1 MPKAMHHP
9 LTLSSSE
16 RALPG
21 SRLNPARRLFRYS
34 LAIALLCVA
43 SASVA
48 KADSISVA
56 YTVSQISG
64 TEWQYDYRVSGS
76 YLAGDDLAIYFPLS
90 TSADLLDLG
99 TGGSNWN
106 TLVFQPDPGL
116 PADGEFDMV
125 ANVNNPSLTPVFEVQ
140 FRYSGSGVPGPQSF
154 TLFDSNFNVLDTAST
169 QSATSA
175 IPEPASFLL
184 LGSGLMG
191 LWRRA
196 RFYR

>member
-1 MPKAMHHP
+1 MPKAMLP
-9 LTLSSSE
+9 PAVLSLFARVPS
-16 RALPG
+16 ALP
-21 SRLNPARRLFRYS
+21 LNPARRFFRYS

-43 SASVA
+43 SASAA
-48 KADSISVA
+48 KADSIVVA
-56 YTVSQISG
+56 YTVSQIIG

-76 YLAGDDLAIYFPLS
+76 LLAGDDLAIFFPLA
-90 TSADLLDLG
+90 TSASLVDLG
-99 TGGSNWN
+99 TGGSDWS
-106 TLVFQPDPGL
+106 TLVLQPDPGL

-125 ANVNNPSLTPVFEVQ
+125 ANVNNPSLTQVFEVQ

-154 TLFDSNFNVLDTAST
+154 TLFDSNFDVLDTGLT

-196 RFYR
+196 RYYR